1 VIRRLAVLVVLPA
14 VLVAAL
20 AGCGVKQE
28 STAAPKAQPLTLV
41 LDFFPNA
48 DHAGIYAAQARGFF
62 RRQGLDVRIV
72 TPPDPSSPLKLLQAG
87 RADLAITY
95 EPELFLARDKGADVV
110 SVAAL
115 VQKPLTSVISIGKR
129 AISQPREL
137 AGKHVGTAGIPY
149 QSAELQAILEKAGVN
164 PKSVT
169 ETNVGFNLV
178 GAMLSGKV
186 DATLGGF
193 WNYEG
198 VQLQRSGKRPRIIP
212 VDRAGVPT
220 YSELVIAAR
229 AKSLER
235 GANVRRFLRALA
247 EGYALV
253 RRDPAAGVDP
263 LLRANPDLDRG
274 LQMASVRATL
284 PVFFPTDKSKPWGY
298 MQQGEWALF
307 ARWMLE
313 RHLLQ
318 HTPDPSAAL
327 TNEFLPGQGLES
339 NGRGI
344 PGG

>member
-1 VIRRLAVLVVLPA
+1 MTALLATVL
-14 VLVAAL
+14 AL
-20 AGCGVKQE
+20 SACGEKKE
-28 STAAPKAQPLTLV
+28 STAAPRLQPLTIV

-48 DHAGIYAAQARGFF
+48 DHAGIYAAQARGLF
-62 RRQGLDVRIV
+62 RRQGLDVKIV

-115 VQKPLTSVISIGKR
+115 VQRPLTSLISIGKN
-129 AISQPREL
+129 AITDPGQL
-137 AGKHVGTAGIPY
+137 QGKRVGTAGIPY
-149 QSAELQAILEKAGVN
+149 QSAELRAILEKAGVD
-164 PKSVT
+164 PKSVK

-178 GAMLSGKV
+178 GAMLGGKV

-198 VQLQRSGKRPRIIP
+198 IQLQRDHRNPNIIP

-229 AKSLER
+229 ASFLHHGGEK
-235 GANVRRFLRALA
+235 VRRFLRALA
-247 EGYALV
+247 EGHQLL

-263 LLRANPDLDRG
+263 LVAANRDLNRD
-274 LQMASVRATL
+274 LQLASVRATL
-284 PVFFPTDKSKPWGY
+284 PAFFPTDRSKPWGY
-298 MQQGEWALF
+298 MQTPQWALF

-313 RHLLQ
+313 QRLLNR
-318 HTPDPSAAL
+318 TPDPIAAF
-327 TNEFLPGQGLES
+327 TNEFLPGQGLQN
-339 NGRGI
+339 NGQT
-344 PGG
+344 PTGG